1 MTNESPVVAAIPNY
15 NMADCLRKL
24 LPQVLS
30 QSYDG
35 VFVLD
40 DASTDDSVGVV
51 NSFGGEVTLVRSQ
64 ENRGA
69 GANRNQIIGHVEDGA
84 IIHFIDADM
93 DLETAETPT
102 VAREVV
108 ARYADRRVGLIGGL
122 VSRVDGS
129 QELDNYGA
137 VFSLWG
143 NFTALLQL
151 MIDRSRRKPWLA
163 GAIRKILAPL
173 VRQWPNILEPPTA
186 APAYWVHE
194 GNMLVH
200 SGLFKSVGGYDPAL
214 REHEIQ
220 DLAIRLERMGVKRQ
234 FDPSIKVVHREV
246 DVRGKNRQRSVNK
259 AALYL
264 LRKHG
269 LLRFFTDH

>member
-1 MTNESPVVAAIPNY
+1 MASQPPVVAAIPNY
-15 NMADCLRKL
+15 NMADSLREL
-24 LPQVLS
+24 LPQVLA
-30 QSYDG
+30 QSYDH
-35 VFVLD
+35 VYVLD
-40 DASTDDSVGVV
+40 DASTDDTVDVV
-51 NSFGGEVTLVRSQ
+51 DSFGGDVTLVRSPH
-64 ENRGA
+64 NRGA
-69 GANRNQIIGHVEDGA
+69 GATRNQIIAHVEDGA

-93 DLETAETPT
+93 DLRTAETPT

-108 ARYADRRVGLIGGL
+108 GRYADKGVGLIGGL
-122 VSRVDGS
+122 VSRTDGS

-151 MIDRSRRKPWLA
+151 MIDRMRRKPRLA
-163 GAIRKILAPL
+163 GAIRKMLAPL
-173 VRQWPNILEPPTA
+173 VRQWPNILAPPTA

-194 GNMLVH
+194 GNMLVP

-234 FDPSIKVVHREV
+234 FDPSIKVVHRDV
-246 DVRGKNRQRSVNK
+246 DVRGKSRQRSVNK
-259 AALYL
+259 AAMYL

-269 LLRFFTDH
+269 LLRFVTDH

>member
-1 MTNESPVVAAIPNY
+1 
-15 NMADCLRKL
+15 
-24 LPQVLS
+24 
-30 QSYDG
+30 
-35 VFVLD
+35 
-40 DASTDDSVGVV
+40 
-51 NSFGGEVTLVRSQ
+51 
-64 ENRGA
+64 
-69 GANRNQIIGHVEDGA
+69 
-84 IIHFIDADM
+84 
-93 DLETAETPT
+93 
-102 VAREVV
+102 
-108 ARYADRRVGLIGGL
+108 LIGGL
-122 VSRVDGS
+122 VSRNDGS

-143 NFTALLQL
+143 NFTALIQL
-151 MIDRSRRKPWLA
+151 MIDRLRRKPRLA
-163 GAIRKILAPL
+163 GATRKMLAPL
-173 VRQWPNILEPPTA
+173 VRAWPNILEPPTA

-246 DVRGKNRQRSVNK
+246 DVRGKSRQRSVNK